1 MKISL
6 NLLLSLIDCEWPCEK
21 IVQRLTLSGS
31 EVESSEF
38 KGGGIS
44 GVVTAKVLSVERVLG
59 SDKLTLCQ
67 VHDGKAK
74 LQVIC
79 GAPNVVIGQAVLFA
93 PVGATLPGNIKIEKA
108 RIHGVE
114 SFGMIL
120 SEAELGFSD
129 EAATIAVL
137 PADTKPGIPLED
149 YVTYK
154 DVIYEL
160 EITPNRP
167 DCLSHLGIAR
177 EIQALGGGK
186 LHCPDVSLNEI
197 AELASN
203 AVKIEIADPIGCP
216 RYTGRVIREVKIGP
230 SPLWLKIMM
239 TNLGMRSINNVVDIT
254 NFVMME
260 LGQPLHA
267 FDFDLFK
274 KPEVLVRRANDCEK
288 FVTLDNIER
297 KLNKDHLMI
306 TDGVDGVA
314 LAGIMGGLKSE
325 VSDNSSNILLE
336 SAYFDPIVIRRGS
349 KALGLSSE
357 SSRRFERG
365 ADPNMAPFANGRASK
380 LIAEICGGKIL
391 KGIVD
396 AYPKPFVPVQI
407 ELRPSRVE
415 KLLGDKIATEK
426 ITEIMKGL
434 EIKVKLDNN
443 IIAEQPSFRPDLIR
457 EVDLIEEIARIYGF
471 DNIPAD
477 FRPGGMLA
485 TPETKAQR
493 VREKVRSYLV
503 GYGLNEIFPITL
515 ADSKIIERLGLSD
528 KDVRLMNQLSEEMS
542 IVRPSLIAT
551 LLPVIK
557 RNFGFRETNLSL
569 FEIGDVYS
577 PTGKGK
583 LPTQKTKLAITLC
596 GMEFPDF
603 WGTRWRQRDIY
614 SLKGLLED
622 MADHL
627 LIGPVSLKPASYFAF
642 DNDYSF
648 EVYFQSRKMGY
659 MGKLSQTAIDIA
671 DIKEPAF
678 MAELDFEELVDLIPD
693 TICSKELARFPS
705 ADRDLAIIVDDGI
718 LADDIRQEIIAAG
731 VPLVD
736 FVWIFDLFRGKNIP
750 PGKKSLAFGI
760 KYRLPDRTLTD
771 DEVSNAHNRIILALE
786 IKFGAQLRK

>member
-6 NLLLSLIDCEWPCEK
+6 NLLLTLIDCDWPCEK
-21 IVQRLTLSGS
+21 IVERLTMSGS
-31 EVESSEF
+31 EVESTEI
-38 KGGGIS
+38 KGDDIS
-44 GVVTAKVLSVERVLG
+44 GVVTANVLSVEPVRG
-59 SDKLTLCQ
+59 SEKLTICQ
-67 VHDGKAK
+67 VDDGKEK

-79 GAPNVVIGQAVLFA
+79 GAPNVAIGQAVLFA
-93 PVGATLPGNIKIEKA
+93 PIGSALPGNVKIEKA
-108 RIHGVE
+108 KIHGVE

-137 PADTKPGIPLED
+137 PADTKPGIPLEN
-149 YVTYK
+149 YVNYK

-167 DCLSHLGIAR
+167 DCLSHMGIAR

-186 LHCPDVSLNEI
+186 LHCPDVSLSEI
-197 AELASN
+197 SEMASE
-203 AVKIEIADPIGCP
+203 AVKIEIADPLGCP
-216 RYTGRVIREVKIGP
+216 RYTGRVIRNVKVGP

-239 TNLGMRSINNVVDIT
+239 TNLGMRPINNVVDIT

-274 KPEVLVRRANDCEK
+274 KPEVLVRRAKDGEK
-288 FVTLDNIER
+288 FITLDNVER
-297 KLNKDHLMI
+297 TLNKDHLMI
-306 TDGVDGVA
+306 TDGVDVVA

-325 VSDNSSNILLE
+325 VSDNTSNVLLE

-365 ADPNMAPFANGRASK
+365 ADPNMAPFANNRACK
-380 LIAEICGGKIL
+380 LIAKLCGGKVL
-391 KGIVD
+391 RGMVD
-396 AYPKPFVPVQI
+396 AYPEPFVPVKI
-407 ELRPSRVE
+407 ELRQSRVE
-415 KLLGDKIATEK
+415 KLLGEKIAAEK

-434 EIKVKLDNN
+434 DIKVKLDNN

-485 TPETKAQR
+485 TPETKVQR

-515 ADSKIIERLGLSD
+515 ADSKAIEKLGLSD
-528 KDVRLMNQLSEEMS
+528 KSVRIMNPLSEEMS
-542 IVRPSLIAT
+542 IVRPNLIAT
-551 LLPVIK
+551 LLPVLK

-569 FEIGDVYS
+569 FEIGDAYL
-577 PTGKGK
+577 PTGKGQ
-583 LPTQKTKLAITLC
+583 LPIQKTNLAITLC
-596 GMEFPDF
+596 GLESPDF
-603 WGTRWRQRDIY
+603 WGARWRQRDIY
-614 SLKGLLED
+614 SLKGLLAD

-627 LIGPVSLKPASYFAF
+627 LIGPVSLKPAPYFAF
-642 DNDYSF
+642 DNDCSF
-648 EVYFQSRKMGY
+648 EVYFQSREMGY
-659 MGKLSQTAIDIA
+659 MGKLSNMAAGIA

-678 MAELDFEELVDLIPD
+678 VAELDFEEIVNLIPD
-693 TICSKELARFPS
+693 AIGAKELARFPS
-705 ADRDLAIIVDDGI
+705 ADRDIAIVVDDGI
-718 LADDIRQEIIAAG
+718 LAEDIRQEIIAAG
-731 VPLVD
+731 APSVD

-771 DEVSNAHNRIILALE
+771 DEVSNAHNRIIQALE
-786 IKFGAQLRK
+786 TKFSAQLRK